1 MKRASSFGAPNYL
14 TPGSVPTSALGSAEG
29 MEAGS
34 EGPELFFRGGLSG
47 FFNVFNHGLIP

>member
-1 MKRASSFGAPNYL
+1 
-14 TPGSVPTSALGSAEG
+14 